1 MNYRQR
7 TMSREADAA
16 VLSIWQSGLS
26 DEFCE
31 RRTGCVA
38 VRKSCAMNQELCA
51 LIRSTRLQ
59 SFCMRRLG
67 VSLLMGLIILW
78 PVAAPGAITGKAAL
92 HTLLTTQVRRLWER
106 DVLFVLRSIGVIHQP
121 PEYVARQALFA
132 LDRHDLAGIMRL
144 VDHSVPSAHQQV
156 SETLHRWPS
165 ESLRQPGVWG
175 CIGLYQQ
182 ESWLT
187 SIPDGSVRRVPI
199 TLSGTSETYELI
211 LTLHFGKQRGWRIIG
226 AHYLQPTSH
235 HSP

>member
-1 MNYRQR
+1 
-7 TMSREADAA
+7 MSREADAA

-106 DVLFVLRSIGVIHQP
+106 DVPFVLRSIGVIHQP
-121 PEYVARQALFA
+121 PEYVARQTLYA

-175 CIGLYQQ
+175 CIGPYQQ

>member
-1 MNYRQR
+1 
-7 TMSREADAA
+7 MSREADAA

-67 VSLLMGLIILW
+67 VSLLMGLIVLW
-78 PVAAPGAITGKAAL
+78 PVAAPGATTGEPAL
-92 HTLLTTQVRRLWER
+92 HTLVTTQVRRLWER
-106 DVLFVLRSIGVIHQP
+106 DVPFVLRSIGVIHQP

-132 LDRHDLAGIMRL
+132 LDRHDLAGIMRF
-144 VDHSVPSAHQQV
+144 VDHSAPSAHQQV
-156 SETLHRWPS
+156 SEALRHWPPGA
-165 ESLRQPGVWG
+165 LRQPGVWG
-175 CIGLYQQ
+175 CIGPYQQ
-182 ESWLT
+182 EPWLK
-187 SIPDGSVRRVPI
+187 SIPEGSIRRVPVA
-199 TLSGTSETYELI
+199 LSRSGETHELI

-226 AHYLQPTSH
+226 AHYLQPMSH
-235 HSP
+235 RSP

>member
-1 MNYRQR
+1 MDQ
-7 TMSREADAA
+7 
-16 VLSIWQSGLS
+16 G
-26 DEFCE
+26 
-31 RRTGCVA
+31 
-38 VRKSCAMNQELCA
+38 LCA

-59 SFCMRRLG
+59 SFCVRRLG

-106 DVLFVLRSIGVIHQP
+106 DVPFVLRSIGVIHQP
-121 PEYVARQALFA
+121 PEYVARQALYA

-156 SETLHRWPS
+156 SEALHRWPS

-175 CIGLYQQ
+175 CIGPYQQ

-199 TLSGTSETYELI
+199 TLSGTSETHELI

>member
-1 MNYRQR
+1 
-7 TMSREADAA
+7 
-16 VLSIWQSGLS
+16 
-26 DEFCE
+26 
-31 RRTGCVA
+31 
-38 VRKSCAMNQELCA
+38 MNQELCA

-78 PVAAPGAITGKAAL
+78 PVAAPGVTTGKAAL
-92 HTLLTTQVRRLWER
+92 HTLVTTQVRRLWER
-106 DVLFVLRSIGVIHQP
+106 DVPFVLRSIGVIHQP
-121 PEYVARQALFA
+121 PEHVARQALYA
-132 LDRHDLAGIMRL
+132 LDRHDLAGVMRL
-144 VDHSVPSAHQQV
+144 VDHSAPSVHQQV
-156 SETLHRWPS
+156 SEVLHRWPS

-175 CIGLYQQ
+175 CIGPYQQ

-235 HSP
+235 HAP